1 MKRRLYFAAALG
13 LGFLASTATACAQG
27 VRAETGGVAIGGN
40 VSGSTINIG
49 VPQEKIDAL
58 VKEITK
64 PFEQLTAAQKETIDL
79 LKGKLDLS
87 FGQIRAALEIL
98 GEKDIPAEPRP
109 GRLVEVAERF
119 KALQATVLARPGDD
133 PKIATLKA
141 DAQKAIAAGEL
152 AKSDVLLASVEV
164 EQRREL
170 FRIAIVP
177 MAGQGRSLDPSV
189 GAADTLGQRG
199 NIAMTRLRY
208 GEAANH
214 FANAAVLFAP
224 GSGQDDKRIFYLER
238 EAAAFYKQGDEF
250 GDSAALRSAIERYK
264 RLLALRPRARVPLDW
279 ARTQNDLA
287 SALTRLGERETD
299 AAQLNEAVAAYREAL
314 KERTRER
321 APRDWAD
328 TQNGLGTALSRLGE
342 RETDAAQ
349 LNEAVAAY
357 REALKERTRE
367 RAPFEWAETQ
377 TNLGNALYRLG
388 RNESSTARLHEA
400 GAREHGVVRLHEA
413 VVAYREALKE
423 RTRERTPLAWAA
435 TQHYLGN
442 ALLRLSRLER
452 DTVQLQK
459 SVAAYGEALKERTRA
474 RVPRDWATTTGN
486 QGLALVRL
494 AERTG
499 NRTTATT
506 AVAQIE
512 AALQTLRAAGT
523 SANASSYEDRDERYQ
538 AELEEGRAFAERL
551 RRP

>member
-321 APRDWAD
+321 AP
-328 TQNGLGTALSRLGE
+328 
-342 RETDAAQ
+342 
-349 LNEAVAAY
+349 
-357 REALKERTRE
+357 
-367 RAPFEWAETQ
+367 FEWAETQ